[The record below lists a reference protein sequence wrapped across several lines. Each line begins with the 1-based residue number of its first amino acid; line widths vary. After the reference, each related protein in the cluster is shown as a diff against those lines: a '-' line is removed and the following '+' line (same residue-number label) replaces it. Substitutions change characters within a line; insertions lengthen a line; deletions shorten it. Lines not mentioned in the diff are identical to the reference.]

1 MSTATEALRAEL
13 AAAADRETQADRAYR
28 EAYEELKRAR
38 AAYRTA
44 RRAYDDAAAAEEF
57 ARTHPALFADPS
69 DCSGAWD
76 GFCVVSDADPGL

>member
-1 MSTATEALRAEL
+1 MSAATEALRAEL

-28 EAYEELKRAR
+28 EAYEEQKQAR
-38 AAYRTA
+38 AAYRAA

-57 ARTHPALFADPS
+57 NRTHPGLFADLT

-76 GFCVVSDADPGL
+76 GFQVVSDADPGL